1 MASIADRMAWS
12 PADVVWSHESK
23 KHNSPAH
30 TENFDPSQPQRD
42 LDDELLDRI
51 LENLDL
57 ASNAVTGPNPWVPY
71 VGPRKGKGWKNSLT
85 GRVAYQLNQPGLGR
99 RAAATPV
106 GAPAPGQPRA
116 QRADP
121 ADVKN
126 HIAKLLSDPSKITAA
141 DIHKVREDL
150 LSMTVAQIHGVRKDL
165 GLKASGIKKDL
176 ADKVASRALAGLGK
190 VQTQPQTAPTP
201 PQHQAPA
208 PAQHPTPAATPAA
221 ATPAQ
226 PAAAG
231 SPSPLHRGAN
241 VITGTPAQAPMALPV
256 VPHKDEIE
264 WSTGKPEPGTLHG
277 VDFASAPH
285 HFWEHVKDKD
295 IGEPAPTRPINRA
308 GVMVQEP
315 DGRIWIVRPT
325 NEFGDRKHTLPG
337 GGVETGLT
345 HQQNALKEVWEETGL
360 QVEITGHLGDFRDS
374 NNGNIGR
381 LYIGKR
387 VGGAPWDAK
396 VESSIIDRKT
406 GKPAAESSEVMLV
419 TPERAGKLLH
429 RSDDLAQLM
438 TVAPIPLG
446 TATRGK
452 GSEPIKKLL
461 EAVQPAAK
469 AYKDARQA
477 VNAVPGNAELHA
489 IQDIRGFNAKPT
501 VVSKNDMDALVAKG
515 DHIEVLRGLA
525 ANAKPNVSAR
535 RVVDTLAEQFRT
547 GDHFPGYGIFGSG
560 TYTDSTKGSSNIA
573 SQYASGQR
581 GGGGSDAGATLR
593 MAIPKD
599 AKIVKFS
606 ELQRQVPHAPPDF
619 TDHGPSSYNSN
630 DDWRGMHAALAGYD
644 AIHMDNHGYGHEFY
658 VILNR
663 GVVTVQKE
671 DATGHVIR

>member
-1 MASIADRMAWS
+1 
-12 PADVVWSHESK
+12 
-23 KHNSPAH
+23 
-30 TENFDPSQPQRD
+30 
-42 LDDELLDRI
+42 
-51 LENLDL
+51 
-57 ASNAVTGPNPWVPY
+57 
-71 VGPRKGKGWKNSLT
+71 
-85 GRVAYQLNQPGLGR
+85 
-99 RAAATPV
+99 
-106 GAPAPGQPRA
+106 
-116 QRADP
+116 
-121 ADVKN
+121 
-126 HIAKLLSDPSKITAA
+126 
-141 DIHKVREDL
+141 
-150 LSMTVAQIHGVRKDL
+150 
-165 GLKASGIKKDL
+165 
-176 ADKVASRALAGLGK
+176 
-190 VQTQPQTAPTP
+190 
-201 PQHQAPA
+201 
-208 PAQHPTPAATPAA
+208 
-221 ATPAQ
+221 
-226 PAAAG
+226 
-231 SPSPLHRGAN
+231 
-241 VITGTPAQAPMALPV
+241 V